1 VRVAITFRHQAEHE
15 RCGDEKGYSSLGWRE
30 AKSLPHFIDLKTP
43 ALFNHKL
50 FQQSA
55 TESNFG
61 FQREMSPVL
70 QPRLRGETFP
80 RATKIRRGSTAISGA
95 SSAVPFAAAEPKP
108 NDSVS

>member
-1 VRVAITFRHQAEHE
+1 M
-15 RCGDEKGYSSLGWRE
+15 
-30 AKSLPHFIDLKTP
+30 PHLIEFKTP

-50 FQQSA
+50 FQQGA
-55 TESNFG
+55 AESNFG
-61 FQREMSPVL
+61 PQPEMSPVL

-80 RATKIRRGSTAISGA
+80 RAMKIRRGSTALSGA